1 MSEAARIARETT
13 LGPIEVLH
21 YLRGGLDGEMIKAV
35 HNLART
41 ENITVR
47 QVIARLFSYGADE
60 LETRDATH
68 AEEALTLAEAVVVS
82 AYSEKHLRRLV
93 DQGELEDVGTDGK
106 LALRRGD
113 LPRKVKARRVPSLAA
128 KRLLGHHVI
137 ET

>member
-1 MSEAARIARETT
+1 MVERLPDLWRQRAELLREN
-13 LGPIEVLH
+13 GA
-21 YLRGGLDGEMIKAV
+21 GGHAKAV
-35 HNLART
+35 
-41 ENITVR
+41 EVC
-47 QVIARLFSYGADE
+47 ADE
-60 LETRDATH
+60 LETWTATH
-68 AEEALTLAEAVVVS
+68 EEEALTLAEAVKVS

-113 LPRKVKARRVPSLAA
+113 LPRKVKGRRVPSLAA